1 MSRADWIEASAFVCV
16 VSLLRGLGLAF
27 LIEGMESA
35 AIIGT
40 IPSWAFVLAVRLHR
54 PRKPTRIKDP
64 TMEWFI

>member
-16 VSLLRGLGLAF
+16 VSLLLGIGLAF

-40 IPSWAFVLAVRLHR
+40 IPSWAFVLAIRFSHR
-54 PRKPTRIKDP
+54 KAPRITDPTR
-64 TMEWFI
+64 EWFI